1 MTEQKDSLKF
11 INRNMHYDEL
21 FFIEEVG
28 HNDFIDKVIELDV
41 QVVCKAAMENKIY
54 EIQH

>member
-1 MTEQKDSLKF
+1 MMSYLF
-11 INRNMHYDEL
+11 IK
-21 FFIEEVG
+21 EVG

-41 QVVCKAAMENKIY
+41 QVVCKAVMENKIC